1 MLTTNVKWSKENWTK
16 NQFSKIEFA
25 KKHWPVKL
33 SFLDSALQILSKSA
47 KVLRNPSNS
56 MVLLLRDKYRSK
68 D

>member
-25 KKHWPVKL
+25 KKNWPVKL
-33 SFLDSALQILSKSA
+33 PFLDSALQILSKSA

>member
-1 MLTTNVKWSKENWTK
+1 MLNGQKKTGRKINFQKSNLQKK
-16 NQFSKIEFA
+16 N
-25 KKHWPVKL
+25 WPVKL
-33 SFLDSALQILSKSA
+33 PFLDSALQILSKSA